1 MPRFS
6 ITKDGRP
13 IGQVEAR
20 GDRIELGSERSC
32 QVVIDDVLIAAH
44 QVTFSR
50 TSQMVR
56 YQIVPVLTGSTITL
70 NGEVVLAPAEVADGA
85 SFSIASYMVKVDYLA
100 GELLPLVLTYDGPR
114 AYAVP
119 EVLPDGPSAA
129 PSSTLEANA
138 ADSTPDG
145 QVILPTG
152 PSRESAT
159 ADRMFVPLTEPR
171 RSGRIPSWGWL
182 LAGVG
187 ILLFVEIILLIA
199 L

>member
-6 ITKDGRP
+6 ITKAG
-13 IGQVEAR
+13 IHVGQFEAR

-32 QVVIDDVLIAAH
+32 HVVIEDVLIAAH

-56 YQIVPVLTGSTITL
+56 YQIVPVPSGSTITL
-70 NGEVVLAPAEVADGA
+70 NGEVVLAPVEVTDGA
-85 SFSIASYMVKVDYLA
+85 VFSIAGYMVKVDYLA
-100 GELLPLVLTYDGPR
+100 GELLPLLLNYDEPR
-114 AYAVP
+114 AYTVP
-119 EVLPDGPSAA
+119 GMLPDGPSAA

-138 ADSTPDG
+138 GSAPD
-145 QVILPTG
+145 QQIVLPTG
-152 PSRESAT
+152 PSPEIAST
-159 ADRMFVPLTEPR
+159 DRMFVPLTEPR
-171 RSGRIPSWGWL
+171 RGGRIPSWGWF

-187 ILLFVEIILLIA
+187 VLLFVEIILLIA